1 MIAGEVRVFEHQRGD
16 QMLLPQS
23 ANGFLV
29 PLVRIGIGPENR
41 RPPFV
46 LYHKMAGGIVQLQP
60 QNGGFGN

>member
-1 MIAGEVRVFEHQRGD
+1 
-16 QMLLPQS
+16 MLLPQS